1 MASGHEIIAYIR
13 DVKQKFQLDRWIQFN
28 SAVKQAVWNE
38 DSGKWQL
45 RSKLLG
51 SGCNDALVLT
61 RLTHFQLRLRMVR
74 SMTNVIS

>member
-13 DVKQKFQLDRWIQFN
+13 DVKRKFQLDRWIQFN
-28 SAVKQAVWNE
+28 AAVEQAIWNE

-45 RSKLLG
+45 RSTLLA
-51 SGCNDALVLT
+51 SGCDDALVLT
-61 RLTHFQLRLRMVR
+61 HVQLRPRMVL